1 MRAQQIGFSENKGK
15 NKEKAPKSSDFG
27 AFCIP
32 ENHALDA
39 WFKRAFGDEG
49 DKKTPFALE

>member
-49 DKKTPFALE
+49 DKKLLLL

>member
-1 MRAQQIGFSENKGK
+1 MKLMDGSFPSACRRDPPRRA
-15 NKEKAPKSSDFG
+15 AC
-27 AFCIP
+27 CIP